1 MINKLRRKLIISSMI
16 SLLIVL
22 SVIIG
27 TIAYLNYQKIIDDA
41 DQILEVLMANDGRF
55 PLFNEAENSEK
66 LMKKPP
72 KELPGMSPE
81 LPYESRY
88 FSVMLDEEGNVIF
101 SDTGQIAA
109 VDGETAISY
118 AQAIFVDKQEGSG
131 FYKGYRY
138 LLMADDSGYRIIFL
152 DCYRSLNSFKTLL
165 LTSLAVSLLGFGAVL
180 VLMIF
185 LSGRIVKPFLENY
198 EKQKRFITDAGH
210 ELKTPLTI
218 IDTDIEVMKMDG
230 IQNEWLED
238 IQQQT
243 KRMAE
248 LTNNLILLAKLEE
261 TTEKLTMIE
270 FPLSDV
276 VEETF
281 MSFQA
286 LAKAQDKKLNAN
298 IEKMVSYVGD
308 ENAIRHLVMILLDNA
323 IKYSDEHG
331 TIDLSLETQKNSIKL
346 QVFNTTS
353 KINRQDLN
361 YLFDRFYRADRSRN
375 SQTGGYGLGLSIALA
390 IVNAHKA
397 KIYTTSDDERSL
409 KITVLFNT

>member
-1 MINKLRRKLIISSMI
+1 M
-16 SLLIVL
+16 
-22 SVIIG
+22 
-27 TIAYLNYQKIIDDA
+27 
-41 DQILEVLMANDGRF
+41 
-55 PLFNEAENSEK
+55 
-66 LMKKPP
+66 
-72 KELPGMSPE
+72 
-81 LPYESRY
+81 
-88 FSVMLDEEGNVIF
+88 
-101 SDTGQIAA
+101 
-109 VDGETAISY
+109 
-118 AQAIFVDKQEGSG
+118 
-131 FYKGYRY
+131 
-138 LLMADDSGYRIIFL
+138 
-152 DCYRSLNSFKTLL
+152 L

-308 ENAIRHLVMILLDNA
+308 ENAIRRLVMILLDNA